1 MKAWRIAFAASGIAL
16 GLFGVFRLVTEI
28 PVGHLVVL
36 AIWMVAAVAIHDGLL
51 SPLVVSV
58 GWALGRF
65 VPPRPRRYL
74 QGGLISGALITVVAI
89 PLILRSGDAPPS
101 KALLRQNFGGNLTL
115 LLGIVAALSLL
126 LYAAQLA
133 RDSRDTG
140 RSVGSTATSEPPGP
154 PESR

>member
-1 MKAWRIAFAASGIAL
+1 MKVWRIAFAASGIAL
-16 GLFGVFRLVTEI
+16 GLFGVLRLVTEV

-65 VPPRPRRYL
+65 VPPGPRRYL
-74 QGGLISGALITVVAI
+74 QGALISGALITVVAI

-101 KALLRQNFGGNLTL
+101 KALLRQNFGGNLTI
-115 LLGIVAALSLL
+115 LLGIVAAVSLL

-133 RDSRDTG
+133 RDSRGTG
-140 RSVGSTATSEPPGP
+140 RSAGSTATGEPPGP
-154 PESR
+154 RE